1 MLLLKKL
8 LSQLSTVDDYP
19 AVWLRTALMVLS
31 GWITF
36 VLLLVLVTEVGSIS
50 KKWAKGGVNS
60 FLIGLLNNQEISGE
74 VG

>member
-1 MLLLKKL
+1 M
-8 LSQLSTVDDYP
+8 
-19 AVWLRTALMVLS
+19 
-31 GWITF
+31 
-36 VLLLVLVTEVGSIS
+36 TEVGSIS